1 MSERER
7 WIVYPLL
14 FLTLGIALRNQ
25 FLPTRRFGAVDLRA
39 GEISAQKII
48 CNDLVIQETG
58 KCNQFNCD
66 QFQFNQA
73 LGKHIR
79 AVGLA
84 ECTFLKA
91 GEIESRAMLVVDA
104 NGKPAVIVSI
114 DKNTQTGMLQIINA
128 TGKPAVE
135 AGIDQNTQA
144 GLLQIN
150 SATRAPLVRIGATNT
165 GGAVS
170 TVGRNGTVIVEMGVE
185 GPNFGVFAKFPQT
198 GLTFP
203 LTSPNSLEPKIATPK
218 PSQTPAPVTPPEK
231 EKQPGGEKSP

>member
-84 ECTFLKA
+84 ECALLKA
-91 GEIESRAMLVVDA
+91 GEIKSRASLIVDA
-104 NGKPAVIVSI
+104 DDKPA
-114 DKNTQTGMLQIINA
+114 II
-128 TGKPAVE
+128 
-135 AGIDQNTQA
+135 AGIDKNTQA
-144 GLLQIN
+144 GLLQIM
-150 SATRAPLVRIGATNT
+150 SAAGAPIVRIGATNT

-185 GPNFGVFAKFPQT
+185 GQNFGVFAKFPST

-203 LTSPNSLEPKIATPK
+203 LTSPNSLEPKTTTPK
-218 PSQTPAPVTPPEK
+218 PSQTPAPITPPEK
-231 EKQPGGEKSP
+231 ENPPGGGKSP